1 MSQVDISTSVG
12 YSLKRVTWA
21 LRGAMDARLREFGLS
36 VPQYACLELLAQRP
50 GLSNAELA
58 RGVFVSRQATH
69 QLLSG
74 LRASEL
80 LDTEGAGREQRLA
93 LTKHGSTLLAAASKA
108 VAEIEEEML
117 APLSSGRRAALR
129 TALRTC
135 ADALSQASISTTSAK
150 TGSVKIGAP
159 TPLSKEMREAAR

>member
-1 MSQVDISTSVG
+1 MGQVDISTSVG

-21 LRGAMDARLREFGLS
+21 LRGVMDARLRDFGLS

-58 RGVFVSRQATH
+58 RGVFVTRQATH

-74 LRASEL
+74 LRGSGL
-80 LDTEGAGREQRLA
+80 IDTRGAGREQRLA
-93 LTKHGSTLLAAASKA
+93 LTEHGSTLLAAASKA

-117 APLSSGRRAALR
+117 APLSPGRRAALR
-129 TALRTC
+129 TALETC
-135 ADALSQASISTTSAK
+135 ADALSQA
-150 TGSVKIGAP
+150 
-159 TPLSKEMREAAR
+159 